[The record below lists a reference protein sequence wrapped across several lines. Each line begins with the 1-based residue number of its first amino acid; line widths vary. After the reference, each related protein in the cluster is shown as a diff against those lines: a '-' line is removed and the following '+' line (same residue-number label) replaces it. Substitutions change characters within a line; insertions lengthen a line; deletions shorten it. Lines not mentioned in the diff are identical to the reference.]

1 MNLKELLTTY
11 YPQIIL
17 VLGGFWSLIF
27 YFIKRNFDLKS
38 KKIEIKYTLF
48 QQNRIN
54 AIQEF
59 LSSYK
64 NIEHVYNEIDY
75 YRIENEKCDE
85 KEFDFKFQP
94 LFNKFRE
101 AYSNLYFY
109 FNPEEREDFK
119 KIYLAVF
126 DAYSLVLTTAINP
139 PETKIKLPRDLG
151 LEVLIEFISPNEQR
165 LHRIGHYM
173 RIEYSK

>member
-11 YPQIIL
+11 FAQIIL
-17 VLGGFWSLIF
+17 VLGGFGSLIF
-27 YFIKRNFDLKS
+27 YFIKRTFDLKS
-38 KKIEIKYTLF
+38 NKIEIKYSLF

-59 LSSYK
+59 INSYK
-64 NIEHVYNEIDY
+64 NIEQIYNEIDY
-75 YRIENEKCDE
+75 GKIEKGECDE
-85 KEFDFKFQP
+85 KELHIKFQP
-94 LFNKFRE
+94 FFNKFRS

-109 FNPEEREDFK
+109 FNPKEREDFK

-126 DAYSLVLTTAINP
+126 EAYSLLSSIPKEAK
-139 PETKIKLPRDLG
+139 EALDLKI
-151 LEVLIEFISPNEQR
+151 FIDFLQPNEQR

-173 RIEYSK
+173 RLDYSK